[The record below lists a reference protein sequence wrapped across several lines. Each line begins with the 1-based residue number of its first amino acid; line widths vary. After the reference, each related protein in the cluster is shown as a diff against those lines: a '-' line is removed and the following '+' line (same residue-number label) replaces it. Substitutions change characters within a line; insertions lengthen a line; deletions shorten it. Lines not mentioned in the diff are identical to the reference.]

1 MPITFKVAAQ
11 TDAALLKN
19 FINEMYATDYEVRP
33 IEKIAQAICNKTEIY
48 ILAFDNDECIGFSGA
63 SLNNDYYADIVA
75 NDVAVV
81 DYIFVKKSRRN
92 ISVAYGLISL
102 LLKQLVKMGVMQAI
116 MQVQTFNKQRYF
128 HYALSN
134 KNIIKTAT
142 LQSNGKT
149 YQDQILLIDDLKA
162 TSNISIKDIITKAI
176 HFKKQ
181 DDAAAKQKNVAR

>member
-1 MPITFKVAAQ
+1 
-11 TDAALLKN
+11 
-19 FINEMYATDYEVRP
+19 
-33 IEKIAQAICNKTEIY
+33 
-48 ILAFDNDECIGFSGA
+48 
-63 SLNNDYYADIVA
+63 
-75 NDVAVV
+75 
-81 DYIFVKKSRRN
+81 
-92 ISVAYGLISL
+92 
-102 LLKQLVKMGVMQAI
+102 MGVMQAI